1 MIECLQYFDFMSFFE
16 FLFVQFGIG
25 GSSPPLFIS
34 IFAPRSILAEK
45 VTRLTF
51 RPKAYR
57 QKDFHFQT
65 AEKKIK
71 KT

>member
-57 QKDFHFQT
+57 QKRLSFSDRR
-65 AEKKIK
+65 EKNK